1 MPLSRSS
8 PESSS
13 AKADMYTAWAA
24 PMGARE
30 SKTTMATSGREAM
43 LREWVASGDETQ

>member
-1 MPLSRSS
+1 MPLSRSA

-13 AKADMYTAWAA
+13 AKADMYTFC
-24 PMGARE
+24 PRPTGARE

-43 LREWVASGDETQ
+43 LREWVASGDKTQ